1 MKTMVTSMGP
11 GLVRGDD
18 TEAASRSARRSSPAS
33 HSADPSDFLL
43 TLGESLPIRQL
54 MRLLGLPVQLPRRLQ
69 RTAEPW
75 PPNPLDG
82 ASVVVGGV
90 RGPAHSA
97 LEAGIA
103 RAVKAAG
110 GAVYVAS
117 AERGSGP
124 ALVAAEAE
132 AARRLALHAIPA
144 NFATHA
150 LVFDATRIESPSELR
165 ALYDFFSP
173 LLGRLMPHG
182 RVVVLGLPS
191 QSAPSPTVAASRGA
205 LDGFVRSLAKEIGRK
220 GATAQ
225 LLILHP
231 GAEERFEPVLRFLL
245 SEHSAFVTGQS
256 LPLSATVRPGARP
269 VFVRPLAGKVAL
281 VTGAGRGI
289 GAATAKLLSAE
300 GAHVVC
306 LDRAEDEALLGDVA
320 RSLGGTPLVCDVSDP
335 AAPTLIAQ
343 HLTRAHGGVDVV
355 VHNAG
360 ITRDKTLARMQ
371 PKQWDE
377 TLDINLTAVTRIDA
391 ALDRAVIRDGARLIY
406 LSSVVGI
413 AGTAGQTNYSSAKAG
428 LIAYVRSRADRLAA
442 RGICVNAVAPGF
454 IETRLTAAM
463 PTLIREVGRRLNSLN
478 QGGTPEDVGN
488 VITFLA
494 SPGAAAITGAVV
506 RVCGGALLGA

>member
-1 MKTMVTSMGP
+1 MKPMVTSTDP
-11 GLVRGDD
+11 GLAPGDNM
-18 TEAASRSARRSSPAS
+18 EASRPARPSSVASAAG
-33 HSADPSDFLL
+33 APSDFLL
-43 TLGESLPIRQL
+43 TLGESLPARQL
-54 MRLLGLPVQLPRRLQ
+54 MRLLRLPLQLPRRLQ
-69 RTAEPW
+69 RTTAPW
-75 PPNPLDG
+75 QAAPLG
-82 ASVVVGGV
+82 GTSVVVGSIPGHPRSPLQGSITQTLV
-90 RGPAHSA
+90 
-97 LEAGIA
+97 
-103 RAVKAAG
+103 AAG

-117 AERGSGP
+117 AERTNGLH
-124 ALVAAEAE
+124 ATAAEVQS
-132 AARRLALHAIPA
+132 ARRLPLDAVPPD
-144 NFATHA
+144 FATQA
-150 LVFDATRIESPSELR
+150 LVFDATKLESPAQLR

-173 LLGRLMPHG
+173 LITRLVPHG
-182 RVVVLGLPS
+182 RVVVLGLQS
-191 QSAPSPTVAASRGA
+191 QSAPSPTVAAARGA
-205 LDGFVRSLAKEIGRK
+205 LEGFVRSLAKEIGRK
-220 GATAQ
+220 GATVQ

-231 GAEERFEPVLRFLL
+231 GGEERIEPVLRFLL

-256 LPLSATVRPGARP
+256 LPISAQVRPGAAP

-306 LDRAEDEALLGDVA
+306 LDRAEDEALLSEVA
-320 RSLGGTPLVCDVSDP
+320 HSLGGTPLICDVSDP
-335 AAPTLIAQ
+335 AAPTAIAQ
-343 HLTRAHGGVDVV
+343 HLVRAHGGVDVV

-377 TLDINLTAVTRIDA
+377 TLDINLSAVTRIDA
-391 ALDRAVIRDGARLIY
+391 ALDRGVIRDDARLIY

-428 LIAYVRSRADRLAA
+428 LIAYVRSRAQLLAA
-442 RGICVNAVAPGF
+442 RGISVNAVAPGF

-463 PTLIREVGRRLNSLN
+463 PTLVREVGRRLNNLN
-478 QGGTPEDVGN
+478 QGGIPEDVGN